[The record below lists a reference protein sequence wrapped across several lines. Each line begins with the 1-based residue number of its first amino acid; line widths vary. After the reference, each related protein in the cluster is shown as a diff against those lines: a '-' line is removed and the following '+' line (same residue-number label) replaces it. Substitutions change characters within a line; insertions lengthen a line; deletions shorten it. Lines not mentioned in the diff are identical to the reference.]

1 MRVRHEFGV
10 LGPLEVRRDGVP
22 LPIGA
27 TKLRL
32 LLAALLVDA
41 GHVVPVDTLADR
53 LWGEDPP
60 ARVRN
65 TLQNYVMRLRRA
77 LGEGGAGIVLTHPRG
92 YMAEVEPDALD
103 LHRFGALVRQ
113 GRAEL
118 EAGGA
123 ADRAAALLRQ
133 ALGLWRGE
141 PLSDLPPDL
150 LQDVVPA
157 LTEQRL
163 DAVELS
169 IDADLALGRAAHVLP
184 ELRNLIGTHPLRER
198 FWAQRMRAL
207 YQCGRQAE
215 ALECYRTVTALLADE
230 LGIDPGAELQ
240 DLHRRILAAAP
251 ELRPAPGPGPGP
263 GTVPRA
269 RRPGNLPAE
278 TTSFVGRER
287 LLAEARRTLDG
298 ARLVTLTGV
307 GGVGKTRLA
316 LRVAAESAASFPDG
330 TWLADL
336 AVLAPRTDAEQLDR
350 TVAESLGLRDQSA
363 RAPADAVADHLRDRC
378 LLLVLDN
385 CEHLVQA
392 VAALALRLLRAA
404 PGLRILA
411 TSRER
416 LGVPGEHV
424 LVVPGLAVPGL
435 AVPDEEGAHHT
446 EGGAHRNG
454 DRADAVRLLADRAAA
469 SVPGFAVTAGNRD
482 AAVQLCRRLDGIPLA
497 IELAA
502 VRLGCIGVEEILARL
517 DDRFRLLSMP
527 RARTGGRYRH
537 TLGGVVDWSHEL
549 CTPGERLLWAR
560 LSVFAGAFD
569 LEAAEAVCAGGGIA
583 RDEVMDLLAGL
594 VNKSIV
600 MAGDTGGRTRYRMLE
615 TIRGYGWRRLREL
628 GGEDETRVR
637 HSRHYRDLAVRAA
650 TGCHGPDEVAWLRRL
665 SRELPDLRAALE
677 FCAGAPE
684 HAGTGL
690 EIAVNL
696 IRARSW
702 FFSGTIGEG
711 RHWLERLSARF
722 DRPPAAVRA
731 PAAAMRA
738 FLVLVQGDRE
748 AVPGA
753 MAECRAAVGPRSP
766 ESAYLE
772 GMHDLLIHGDPG
784 SLDLLAR
791 AREGFRAA
799 DRPGDA
805 LMATMFWAMSAVFL
819 GTRDIAFRA
828 CEVFR
833 AEAEAAR
840 AEWLASWA
848 VWSEGLAELWHGKP
862 VLALP
867 LLRDAVVRQR
877 SVEDEWG
884 PVWGVEALA
893 WTAAAIGRHRHSALL
908 LGAAHRMRTAT
919 GVAMIGLAPFQAAHA
934 ETEQL
939 VRGALSEESYA
950 EAWNRGDGAEDG
962 VGLALAVVDEIS
974 PFRGGPGGR

>member
-41 GHVVPVDTLADR
+41 GHVVPVDTLAGR
-53 LWGEDPP
+53 LWGESPP
-60 ARVRN
+60 AQVRN

-92 YMAEVEPDALD
+92 YLVEVEPDALD

-123 ADRAAALLRQ
+123 AGRAAALLRE

-150 LQDVVPA
+150 LQGVVPA

-163 DAVELS
+163 DAVELG

-251 ELRPAPGPGPGP
+251 ELRPAPGPGAE
-263 GTVPRA
+263 PRT

-278 TTSFVGRER
+278 TTTFVGRER
-287 LLAEARRTLDG
+287 LLAEARRTLAG
-298 ARLVTLTGV
+298 ARLVTMTGV

-316 LRVAAESAASFPDG
+316 LRVAAEAASSFPDG

-363 RAPADAVADHLRDRC
+363 RAPADVVADHLRDRC
-378 LLLVLDN
+378 VLLVLDN

-424 LVVPGLAVPGL
+424 LVVPGLAVPG
-435 AVPDEEGAHHT
+435 EEGPRRDA
-446 EGGAHRNG
+446 G
-454 DRADAVRLLADRAAA
+454 DGPAGRADAVRLLADRAAA
-469 SVPGFAVTAGNRD
+469 SVPGFAVTARNRD
-482 AAVQLCRRLDGIPLA
+482 AVVQLCRRLDGIPLA

-502 VRLGCIGVEEILARL
+502 VRLGSIGVEEILARL
-517 DDRFRLLSMP
+517 DDRFRLLSSP
-527 RARTGGRYRH
+527 RARTGGRYRQ

-549 CTPGERLLWAR
+549 CTAGERLLWAR
-560 LSVFAGAFD
+560 LSVFAGGFD
-569 LEAAEAVCAGGGIA
+569 LEAAEAVCAGEGIA

-594 VNKSIV
+594 VDKSIV
-600 MAGDTGGRTRYRMLE
+600 MAGDTGGGTRYRMLE
-615 TIRGYGWRRLREL
+615 TIRGYGWRSLREL
-628 GGEDETRVR
+628 GGQDEMRDR
-637 HSRHYRDLAVRAA
+637 HSRHYRDLTVRAA
-650 TGCHGPDEVAWLRRL
+650 TEWYGPDEVAWLRRL
-665 SRELPDLRAALE
+665 RRELPDLRAALE
-677 FCAGAPE
+677 FCAGAPG

-690 EIAVNL
+690 EIAVGL

-702 FFSGTIGEG
+702 FFSGTMGEG
-711 RHWLERLSARF
+711 RRWLERLSARS
-722 DRPPAAVRA
+722 DRPPAGVCAH
-731 PAAAMRA
+731 AAAMRA
-738 FLVLVQGDRE
+738 FLVIVQGDRA
-748 AVPGA
+748 AVPAA
-753 MAECRAAVGPRSP
+753 MARCRAAVGPHSP

-772 GMHDLLIHGDPG
+772 GVHDLLIQSDAR

-791 AREGFRAA
+791 AREGFTAA

-819 GTRDIAFRA
+819 GTRDTAFHA

-833 AEAEAAR
+833 AEAETAR
-840 AEWLASWA
+840 ATWLASWA
-848 VWSEGLAELWHGKP
+848 LWSTGLAELWHGKP
-862 VLALP
+862 VRALP

-884 PVWGVEALA
+884 PVWDVEALA
-893 WTAAAIGRHRHSALL
+893 WTAAAIGHHRHSAVL

-934 ETEQL
+934 EAERL
-939 VRGALSEESYA
+939 VRGALSEESYT
-950 EAWNRGDGAEDG
+950 EAWKRGDTAEDC
-962 VGLALAVVDEIS
+962 VDLALAVVDEIS
-974 PFRGGPGGR
+974 PFRREPGER